1 MKCGKTDLC
10 ELEVISN
17 GKYKVT
23 WNKHITGLDVYSEKL
38 YTLVEMIANDSKSW
52 EIGIVLTNG
61 YVLWL
66 SSTLLATSTSQDLME
81 CIRRSGD
88 IKDPREV
95 LGAVFDNMEDVE
107 TFVDRLEKKYIVH
120 ILKA

>member
-1 MKCGKTDLC
+1 MKCGNTNLC
-10 ELEVISN
+10 ELEVIA

-23 WNKHITGLDVYSEKL
+23 WNKPIPGLNVYSEKL
-38 YTLVEMIANDSKSW
+38 YVLIDMIANDSKSW
-52 EIGIVLTNG
+52 EIGIVLSNG

-81 CIRRSGD
+81 LIRRSGD

-107 TFVDRLEKKYIVH
+107 TFADRLEKKYIVH
-120 ILKA
+120 ILKQ

>member
-1 MKCGKTDLC
+1 MRCGRTDLC
-10 ELEVISN
+10 ELEVIA

-38 YTLVEMIANDSKSW
+38 FVLVDMIANDSKSW

-66 SSTLLATSTSQDLME
+66 SSTLLATSNSQDLME
-81 CIRRSGD
+81 CIRRSGNV
-88 IKDPREV
+88 KDQREI

-107 TFVDRLEKKYIVH
+107 TFATRLEKKYIVH
-120 ILKA
+120 VLKQ

>member
-10 ELEVISN
+10 ELEIIK

-23 WNKHITGLDVYSEKL
+23 WSKHITGLDVYSEKL

-52 EIGIVLTNG
+52 EVGIVLTNG

-66 SSTLLATSTSQDLME
+66 SSTLLATSTSQDLIE
-81 CIRRSGD
+81 CIRRSGNV
-88 IKDPREV
+88 KDHREI
-95 LGAVFDNMEDVE
+95 LGAVFDNMDDVNLF
-107 TFVDRLEKKYIVH
+107 TDRLEKKYIMYL
-120 ILKA
+120 LKK

>member
-1 MKCGKTDLC
+1 MKCGKTNLC
-10 ELEVISN
+10 ELEIIA

-38 YTLVEMIANDSKSW
+38 YTLIEMIANDSKSW

-81 CIRRSGD
+81 FIRRSSD

-107 TFVDRLEKKYIVH
+107 TFADRLEKKYIVH
-120 ILKA
+120 ILKQ

>member
-10 ELEVISN
+10 ELEVIK

-52 EIGIVLTNG
+52 EVGIVLTNG

-66 SSTLLATSTSQDLME
+66 SSTLLATSTSQDLIE
-81 CIRRSGD
+81 CIRRSGSV
-88 IKDPREV
+88 KDHREI
-95 LGAVFDNMEDVE
+95 LGAVFDNMDDVNLF
-107 TFVDRLEKKYIVH
+107 TDRLEKKYIVYL
-120 ILKA
+120 LKK